1 MSHID
6 DLKVRIEG
14 LNEAERVEYNRRLQL
29 LKSTKEAA
37 STYALALEVATTD
50 LQKIKQLNIG
60 AWAGLSVMIAGIFFS
75 VISGASSSQYLIVL
89 ACLAGL
95 SIVLINQRRGHKDAE
110 IQVIKA
116 QLTLLERDWAA
127 TGLEAGFMF
136 AIIEMEKTLGANTS
150 GYQSLQNVNSSN
162 AAKKKTL
169 SDYEYTLRNEIILNI
184 QNEKDWWSKISVIS
198 GKWYEVS
205 G

>member
-6 DLKVRIEG
+6 DLKARIDG

-37 STYALALEVATTD
+37 NTYVQALSEANDE

-60 AWAGLSVMIAGIFFS
+60 AWATLSVMSAGIFFFL
-75 VISGASSSQYLIVL
+75 ISSANPSPYLIVF

-95 SIVLINQRRGHKDAE
+95 AIILINQRRGHKDAE
-110 IQVIKA
+110 IQFIKA

-127 TGLEAGFMF
+127 TGLEASFMF
-136 AIIEMEKTLGANTS
+136 AIIEMEKTLGANSS

-184 QNEKDWWSKISVIS
+184 HNEKDWWSKISVIS
-198 GKWYEVS
+198 SKWYEVN

>member
-1 MSHID
+1 MNHSD
-6 DLKVRIEG
+6 DLKARIDG

-37 STYALALEVATTD
+37 NSCLEAIEISTSD
-50 LQKIKQLNIG
+50 LLRLKLMNVG
-60 AWAGLSVMIAGIFFS
+60 AWATLGTLLAGIVFVLMS
-75 VISGASSSQYLIVL
+75 VGQLNPYLSILALL
-89 ACLAGL
+89 ACLAL
-95 SIVLINQRRGHKDAE
+95 LLINQRRGLTDTE
-110 IQVIKA
+110 ILLHQG
-116 QLTLLERDWAA
+116 QLKLLERDWAA

-136 AIIEMEKTLGANTS
+136 AIIEMEKTLGDNTL
-150 GYQSLQNVNSSN
+150 GYRSLQNVNSTQ

-169 SDYEYTLRNEIILNI
+169 SDYEFTLRNEIILNI

-198 GKWYEVS
+198 GKWYEVN

>member
-37 STYALALEVATTD
+37 NTYALALEVATAD

-60 AWAGLSVMIAGIFFS
+60 AWACLSVMIAGIFFFLF
-75 VISGASSSQYLIVL
+75 SGASPSPYVIVF

-95 SIVLINQRRGHKDAE
+95 AIVLINQRRSHKDSE
-110 IQVIKA
+110 IQLIKA

-150 GYQSLQNVNSSN
+150 GYQSLQNVNSTN

>member
-37 STYALALEVATTD
+37 NTYAQALEVATAD
-50 LQKIKQLNIG
+50 LQQIKQLNIG
-60 AWAGLSVMIAGIFFS
+60 VWASLSVTIAGIFFFL
-75 VISGASSSQYLIVL
+75 ISGASLSPYLVVL

-95 SIVLINQRRGHKDAE
+95 AIVLINQRRSHKESE

-136 AIIEMEKTLGANTS
+136 AIIEMEKTLGANS
-150 GYQSLQNVNSSN
+150 AGYQSLQNVNSSN

>member
-6 DLKVRIEG
+6 DLKARIDG

-37 STYALALEVATTD
+37 SSCLLAIEISTGE
-50 LQKIKQLNIG
+50 LQRLKLVNVG
-60 AWAGLSVMIAGIFFS
+60 AWAVLGTLLAGIVFVLMS
-75 VISGASSSQYLIVL
+75 VGLLNPYLSILAIL
-89 ACLAGL
+89 ACLAL
-95 SIVLINQRRGHKDAE
+95 ALINQRRGLTDTE
-110 IQVIKA
+110 ILLHQS
-116 QLTLLERDWAA
+116 QLKLLERDWAA
-127 TGLEAGFMF
+127 TGLESGFMF
-136 AIIEMEKTLGANTS
+136 AIIEMEKKLGENTF
-150 GYQSLQNVNSSN
+150 GYQSLQNVNSTQ

-198 GKWYEVS
+198 GKWYEVN

>member
-6 DLKVRIEG
+6 DLKARIDG

-37 STYALALEVATTD
+37 NSCLEAIELSTSD
-50 LQKIKQLNIG
+50 LQRLKLMNVG
-60 AWAGLSVMIAGIFFS
+60 AWAALGTLLAGIVF
-75 VISGASSSQYLIVL
+75 VLMGIGQLNPYLSILAIL
-89 ACLAGL
+89 ACLAL
-95 SIVLINQRRGHKDAE
+95 ILINQRRGLTDTE
-110 IQVIKA
+110 ILLHQG
-116 QLTLLERDWAA
+116 QLKLLERDWAA
-127 TGLEAGFMF
+127 TGLESGFMF
-136 AIIEMEKTLGANTS
+136 AIIEMEKTLGDNTL
-150 GYQSLQNVNSSN
+150 GYQSLQNVKSTQ

-198 GKWYEVS
+198 GKWYEVN

>member
-6 DLKVRIEG
+6 DLKVRIEA

-37 STYALALEVATTD
+37 NTYAQALEVATTD
-50 LQKIKQLNIG
+50 LQKIKGLNIG
-60 AWAGLSVMIAGIFFS
+60 AWACMCVMITGIFFFL
-75 VISGASSSQYLIVL
+75 ISSASPSPYLIVF
-89 ACLAGL
+89 ASLAGL
-95 SIVLINQRRGHKDAE
+95 ALVLINQRRSHKESE

-136 AIIEMEKTLGANTS
+136 AIIEMEKTLGANTA

-198 GKWYEVS
+198 GKWYEV
-205 G
+205 GG

>member
-37 STYALALEVATTD
+37 NTYAQALELAD
-50 LQKIKQLNIG
+50 DELQKIKQLNIG
-60 AWAGLSVMIAGIFFS
+60 AWAALSVMIAGIFFFL
-75 VISGASSSQYLIVL
+75 ISEASANPYLIVFS
-89 ACLAGL
+89 CLAGL
-95 SIVLINQRRGHKDAE
+95 ALLLINQRRGQKDAE
-110 IQVIKA
+110 IQLLKA

-198 GKWYEVS
+198 GKWYEVN

>member
-6 DLKVRIEG
+6 DLKVRIDG

-37 STYALALEVATTD
+37 NTYVQALSEANDE

-60 AWAGLSVMIAGIFFS
+60 AWATLSVMIAGIFFFM
-75 VISGASSSQYLIVL
+75 ISSAKPSPYLIVF

-95 SIVLINQRRGHKDAE
+95 AIILINQRRGHKDAE
-110 IQVIKA
+110 IQFIKA

-127 TGLEAGFMF
+127 TGLEASFMF
-136 AIIEMEKTLGANTS
+136 AIIEMEKTLGANSS

-184 QNEKDWWSKISVIS
+184 HNEKDWWSKISVIS
-198 GKWYEVS
+198 SKWYEVN

>member
-6 DLKVRIEG
+6 DLKVRIDG

-37 STYALALEVATTD
+37 NTSVQAWELANEELK
-50 LQKIKQLNIG
+50 KIKQLNIG
-60 AWAGLSVMIAGIFFS
+60 AWATLSFMVAVIFFFL
-75 VISGASSSQYLIVL
+75 ISDANPSSYLIVF
-89 ACLAGL
+89 ACLDGL
-95 SIVLINQRRGHKDAE
+95 ALVLINQRRGYKDSE
-110 IQVIKA
+110 IQQLKT
-116 QLTLLERDWAA
+116 QLTMLERDWAA

-150 GYQSLQNVNSSN
+150 GYQSLQNVSSSN
-162 AAKKKTL
+162 AAKKRTL

-198 GKWYEVS
+198 GKWYEVN

>member
-37 STYALALEVATTD
+37 NTYAQALEVAD
-50 LQKIKQLNIG
+50 DELQKIKQLNIG
-60 AWAGLSVMIAGIFFS
+60 AWAALSVMIAGIFFFL
-75 VISGASSSQYLIVL
+75 ISEASANPYLIVFS
-89 ACLAGL
+89 CLAGL
-95 SIVLINQRRGHKDAE
+95 ALLLINQRRGQKDAE
-110 IQVIKA
+110 IQLLKA

-198 GKWYEVS
+198 GKWYEVN

>member
-37 STYALALEVATTD
+37 NTYAQALEVATAD
-50 LQKIKQLNIG
+50 LQQIKQLNIG
-60 AWAGLSVMIAGIFFS
+60 AWASLSVTIAGIFFFL
-75 VISGASSSQYLIVL
+75 ISGASLSPYLVVL

-95 SIVLINQRRGHKDAE
+95 AIVLINQRRSHKESE

-136 AIIEMEKTLGANTS
+136 AIIEMEKTLGANS
-150 GYQSLQNVNSSN
+150 AGYQSLQNVNSSN

>member
-37 STYALALEVATTD
+37 NTYAQALEVATAD
-50 LQKIKQLNIG
+50 LQQIKQINIG
-60 AWAGLSVMIAGIFFS
+60 AWASLSVTIAGIFFFL
-75 VISGASSSQYLIVL
+75 ISGANPSPYLIIL

-95 SIVLINQRRGHKDAE
+95 AIVLINQRRGHKDAE

-136 AIIEMEKTLGANTS
+136 AIIEMEKTLGANS
-150 GYQSLQNVNSSN
+150 AGYQSLQNVNSSN

>member
-37 STYALALEVATTD
+37 NTYALALEVATTD

-60 AWAGLSVMIAGIFFS
+60 AWASLSVMIAGIFFFLIRGANPS
-75 VISGASSSQYLIVL
+75 PYVIVF

-95 SIVLINQRRGHKDAE
+95 AIVLINQRRSHKDSE

-150 GYQSLQNVNSSN
+150 GYQSLQNVNSTN

-205 G
+205 

>member
-37 STYALALEVATTD
+37 NTYAQALEVATAD
-50 LQKIKQLNIG
+50 LQQIKQINIG
-60 AWAGLSVMIAGIFFS
+60 AWASLSVMIAGIFFFL
-75 VISGASSSQYLIVL
+75 ISGASLSPYLVVL

-95 SIVLINQRRGHKDAE
+95 AIVLINQRRSHKESE

-136 AIIEMEKTLGANTS
+136 AIIEMEKTLGANS
-150 GYQSLQNVNSSN
+150 AGYQSLQNVNSSN

>member
-1 MSHID
+1 MNHSD
-6 DLKVRIEG
+6 DLKARIDG

-37 STYALALEVATTD
+37 NSCLEAIELSTSD
-50 LQKIKQLNIG
+50 LQRLKLMNVG
-60 AWAGLSVMIAGIFFS
+60 AWAALGTLLAGIVF
-75 VISGASSSQYLIVL
+75 VLMGIGQLNPYLSILAIL
-89 ACLAGL
+89 ACLAL
-95 SIVLINQRRGHKDAE
+95 ILINQRRGLTDTE
-110 IQVIKA
+110 ILLHQS
-116 QLTLLERDWAA
+116 QLKLLERDWAA
-127 TGLEAGFMF
+127 TGLESGFMF
-136 AIIEMEKTLGANTS
+136 AIIEMEKTLGDNTL
-150 GYQSLQNVNSSN
+150 GYQSLQNVKSTQ

-198 GKWYEVS
+198 GKWYEVN

>member
-37 STYALALEVATTD
+37 NTYAQALEVAD
-50 LQKIKQLNIG
+50 DELQKIKQLNNG
-60 AWAGLSVMIAGIFFS
+60 AWAALSVMIAGIYFLL
-75 VISGASSSQYLIVL
+75 ISEASANPYL
-89 ACLAGL
+89 
-95 SIVLINQRRGHKDAE
+95 
-110 IQVIKA
+110 IKA

-198 GKWYEVS
+198 GKWYEVN

>member
-6 DLKVRIEG
+6 DLKVRIEA

-37 STYALALEVATTD
+37 NTYAQALEVATTD
-50 LQKIKQLNIG
+50 LQKIKGLNIG
-60 AWAGLSVMIAGIFFS
+60 AWACMSVMITGIFFFL
-75 VISGASSSQYLIVL
+75 ISSASPSPYLIVFASLTGL
-89 ACLAGL
+89 AL
-95 SIVLINQRRGHKDAE
+95 VLINQRRSHKESE

-136 AIIEMEKTLGANTS
+136 AIIEMEKTLGANTA

-198 GKWYEVS
+198 GKWYEV
-205 G
+205 GG

>member
-37 STYALALEVATTD
+37 NTYAQALEVATTD
-50 LQKIKQLNIG
+50 LQKIKGLNIG
-60 AWAGLSVMIAGIFFS
+60 AWGCMCVMITGIFFFL
-75 VISGASSSQYLIVL
+75 ISSAIPSPYLIVFASLTGL
-89 ACLAGL
+89 AL
-95 SIVLINQRRGHKDAE
+95 VLINQRRSHKESE

-136 AIIEMEKTLGANTS
+136 AIIEMEKTLGANTA

-198 GKWYEVS
+198 GKWYEV
-205 G
+205 GG

>member
-6 DLKVRIEG
+6 DLKVRIDG

-37 STYALALEVATTD
+37 NTYAQALSEAND
-50 LQKIKQLNIG
+50 ELQKIKQLNIG
-60 AWAGLSVMIAGIFFS
+60 AWATLSVMIAGIFFFL
-75 VISGASSSQYLIVL
+75 ISSANPSPYLLVFAS
-89 ACLAGL
+89 LAGL
-95 SIVLINQRRGHKDAE
+95 AIILINQRRGHKDAE
-110 IQVIKA
+110 IQFIKA

-127 TGLEAGFMF
+127 TGLEASFMF
-136 AIIEMEKTLGANTS
+136 AIIEMEKTLGANSS

-184 QNEKDWWSKISVIS
+184 HNEKDWWSKISVIS
-198 GKWYEVS
+198 SKWYEVN

>member
-6 DLKVRIEG
+6 DLKARIDG

-37 STYALALEVATTD
+37 NSCLEAIELSTNNLQRLKLLNVGTWAALGTL
-50 LQKIKQLNIG
+50 L
-60 AWAGLSVMIAGIFFS
+60 AGIFFVLIS
-75 VISGASSSQYLIVL
+75 AGQLNPYLSTLVILP
-89 ACLAGL
+89 CLAL
-95 SIVLINQRRGHKDAE
+95 ILINQHRSLQEVG
-110 IQVIKA
+110 IQLLQS
-116 QLTLLERDWAA
+116 QLRVLERDWSA
-127 TGLEAGFMF
+127 TGLETGFMF
-136 AIIEMEKTLGANTS
+136 AIIEMEKTLGENTL
-150 GYQSLQNVNSSN
+150 GYQSLQNVKSTQ
-162 AAKKKTL
+162 AAMKKTL

-198 GKWYEVS
+198 GKWYEVN

>member
-6 DLKVRIEG
+6 DLKVRIDG

-37 STYALALEVATTD
+37 NTYVQALSEANDE

-60 AWAGLSVMIAGIFFS
+60 AWATLSVMIAGIFFFK
-75 VISGASSSQYLIVL
+75 ISSANPSPYLIVF

-95 SIVLINQRRGHKDAE
+95 AIILINQRRGHKDAE
-110 IQVIKA
+110 IQFIKA

-127 TGLEAGFMF
+127 TGLEASFMF
-136 AIIEMEKTLGANTS
+136 AIIEMEKTLGANSS

-184 QNEKDWWSKISVIS
+184 HNEKDWWSKISVIS
-198 GKWYEVS
+198 SKWYEVN

>member
-37 STYALALEVATTD
+37 NTYAQALEVARAD
-50 LQKIKQLNIG
+50 LQLIKQINIG
-60 AWAGLSVMIAGIFFS
+60 AWAILSVIITGIFFFL
-75 VISGASSSQYLIVL
+75 ISGASLNPYLIIL

-95 SIVLINQRRGHKDAE
+95 AIVLINQRRSHKDSE

-136 AIIEMEKTLGANTS
+136 AIIEMEKTLGANS
-150 GYQSLQNVNSSN
+150 AGYQSLQNVNSSN

>member
-37 STYALALEVATTD
+37 NTYAQALEVATTD

-60 AWAGLSVMIAGIFFS
+60 AWASLSVMIAGIFFFL
-75 VISGASSSQYLIVL
+75 ISGASPSPYLIVF

-95 SIVLINQRRGHKDAE
+95 VIVLINQRRSHKDSE

-150 GYQSLQNVNSSN
+150 GYQSLQNVNSTN

-205 G
+205 

>member
-6 DLKVRIEG
+6 DLKVRIDE

-37 STYALALEVATTD
+37 NTYAQALEVATAD
-50 LQKIKQLNIG
+50 LQQIKQINIG
-60 AWAGLSVMIAGIFFS
+60 AWASLSVTIAGIFFFL
-75 VISGASSSQYLIVL
+75 ISGANPSPYLIVL

-95 SIVLINQRRGHKDAE
+95 AIVLINQRRGHKDAE

-136 AIIEMEKTLGANTS
+136 AIIEMEKTLGANS
-150 GYQSLQNVNSSN
+150 AGYQSLQNVNSSN

-184 QNEKDWWSKISVIS
+184 QNEKDWWPKISVIS
-198 GKWYEVS
+198 GKWYEVN

>member
-37 STYALALEVATTD
+37 NTYALALEVATTD
-50 LQKIKQLNIG
+50 LQKIKPLNMG
-60 AWAGLSVMIAGIFFS
+60 AWASLGVMIAGIFFFL
-75 VISGASSSQYLIVL
+75 INGASPSQYLIVL

-95 SIVLINQRRGHKDAE
+95 AIVLINQRRGHKDAE

-136 AIIEMEKTLGANTS
+136 AIIEMEKTLGANSS
-150 GYQSLQNVNSSN
+150 GYQSLQNVTSSN

-169 SDYEYTLRNEIILNI
+169 SDYEYTLRNEILLNI

>member
-6 DLKVRIEG
+6 DLKVRIDG

-37 STYALALEVATTD
+37 NTSLQALEVANEE
-50 LQKIKQLNIG
+50 LKKIKQLNIG
-60 AWAGLSVMIAGIFFS
+60 TWATLTFMVAGIFFFL
-75 VISGASSSQYLIVL
+75 ISSTNPSPYLIVFSCLDGL
-89 ACLAGL
+89 AL
-95 SIVLINQRRGHKDAE
+95 VLINLRRGHKDAE
-110 IQVIKA
+110 IQ
-116 QLTLLERDWAA
+116 QLKTQLAMLERDWAA

-150 GYQSLQNVNSSN
+150 GYQSLQNVSSSN
-162 AAKKKTL
+162 AAKKRTL

-198 GKWYEVS
+198 GKWYEVN

>member
-1 MSHID
+1 MSHLD
-6 DLKVRIEG
+6 DLKVRING

-37 STYALALEVATTD
+37 NTCLQVLEIATLS
-50 LQKIKQLNIG
+50 LQKFSQLAFVAIV
-60 AWAGLSVMIAGIFFS
+60 GLVALVSGIFVFLL
-75 VISGASSSQYLIVL
+75 GEGNPNPTLIVL
-89 ACLAGL
+89 SCLCGL
-95 SIVLINQRRGHKDAE
+95 ALILINQQRGHKLAE
-110 IQVIKA
+110 ILRLQT
-116 QLTLLERDWAA
+116 QLTFLERDWAA

-136 AIIEMEKTLGANTS
+136 AIIEMEKTLEANTT
-150 GYQSLQNVNSSN
+150 GYQSLQNVNSAH

-169 SDYEYTLRNEIILNI
+169 SDYEYTLRSEIILNI

-198 GKWYEVS
+198 GRWYEAN

>member
-6 DLKVRIEG
+6 DLKVRIDE

-37 STYALALEVATTD
+37 NTYVQALEVANDD

-60 AWAGLSVMIAGIFFS
+60 AWAGLSVMIAGIFFFLL
-75 VISGASSSQYLIVL
+75 SGTNHSPYLIVF

-95 SIVLINQRRGHKDAE
+95 AILLINQRRGHKDAE
-110 IQVIKA
+110 IQLLKA

-184 QNEKDWWSKISVIS
+184 HNEKDWWSKISVIS
-198 GKWYEVS
+198 GKWYEVN

>member
-37 STYALALEVATTD
+37 NTYAQALEVATAD
-50 LQKIKQLNIG
+50 LQQIKQINIG
-60 AWAGLSVMIAGIFFS
+60 AWASLSVTIAGIFFFL
-75 VISGASSSQYLIVL
+75 ISSASANPYMIIF

-95 SIVLINQRRGHKDAE
+95 ALLLINQRRGHKDAE

-136 AIIEMEKTLGANTS
+136 AIIEMEKTLGANS
-150 GYQSLQNVNSSN
+150 AGYQSLQNVNSSN

>member
-6 DLKVRIEG
+6 DLKVRIDE

-37 STYALALEVATTD
+37 NTYVRALELANED

-60 AWAGLSVMIAGIFFS
+60 AWASLSVMIAGIFFFL
-75 VISGASSSQYLIVL
+75 ISGANPSPYLIVF

-95 SIVLINQRRGHKDAE
+95 AIVLINQRRDHKDAE

-198 GKWYEVS
+198 GKWYEVN

>member
-1 MSHID
+1 MSHLD
-6 DLKVRIEG
+6 DLKVRIDG

-37 STYALALEVATTD
+37 NICMQALE
-50 LQKIKQLNIG
+50 L
-60 AWAGLSVMIAGIFFS
+60 
-75 VISGASSSQYLIVL
+75 ASSNLHNL
-89 ACLAGL
+89 
-95 SIVLINQRRGHKDAE
+95 N
-110 IQVIKA
+110 
-116 QLTLLERDWAA
+116 QLTLGALVGFAITISGIFLFLVGGDNPNPFLIVGACFAAMALILMNQQRVYKQADVQRLQTHLIFLERDWAA
-127 TGLEAGFMF
+127 TGLESGFMF
-136 AIIEMEKTLGANTS
+136 AIIEMEKTLGANTT
-150 GYQSLQNVNSSN
+150 GYQSLQNVNSAL

-198 GKWYEVS
+198 GKWYEVN

>member
-37 STYALALEVATTD
+37 NTYAQALEVATAD
-50 LQKIKQLNIG
+50 LQQIKQLNIG
-60 AWAGLSVMIAGIFFS
+60 AWASLSVTIAGIFFFL
-75 VISGASSSQYLIVL
+75 ISGASLSPYLVVL

-95 SIVLINQRRGHKDAE
+95 AIVLINQRRVHKDAE

-136 AIIEMEKTLGANTS
+136 AIIEMEKTLGANS
-150 GYQSLQNVNSSN
+150 AGYQSLQNVNSSN

-198 GKWYEVS
+198 GKWYDVN

>member
-6 DLKVRIEG
+6 DLKARIDG

-37 STYALALEVATTD
+37 NSCLEAIELSTSD
-50 LQKIKQLNIG
+50 LQRLKLMNVG
-60 AWAGLSVMIAGIFFS
+60 AWAALGTLLAGIVF
-75 VISGASSSQYLIVL
+75 VLMGIGQLNPYLSILAIL
-89 ACLAGL
+89 ACLAL
-95 SIVLINQRRGHKDAE
+95 ILINQRRGLTDTE
-110 IQVIKA
+110 ILLHQS
-116 QLTLLERDWAA
+116 QLKLLERDWAA
-127 TGLEAGFMF
+127 TGLESGFMF
-136 AIIEMEKTLGANTS
+136 AIIEMEKTLGDNTL
-150 GYQSLQNVNSSN
+150 GYQSLQNVKSTQ

-198 GKWYEVS
+198 GKWYEVN